1 MDERDV
7 RAEPVGVSGARLR
20 DLEKG
25 RPYHH
30 ACAGAAPARQVPQG
44 EGRMMEAVDFVRR
57 NFIASIPLISDLQ
70 RSFYGHYIRERY
82 GVLFI

>member
-1 MDERDV
+1 
-7 RAEPVGVSGARLR
+7 
-20 DLEKG
+20 
-25 RPYHH
+25 
-30 ACAGAAPARQVPQG
+30 
-44 EGRMMEAVDFVRR
+44 MMEAVDFVRR